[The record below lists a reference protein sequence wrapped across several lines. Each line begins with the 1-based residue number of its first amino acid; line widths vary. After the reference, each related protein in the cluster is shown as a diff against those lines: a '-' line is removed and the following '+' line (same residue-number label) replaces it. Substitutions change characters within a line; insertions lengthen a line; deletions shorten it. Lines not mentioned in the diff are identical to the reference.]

1 MSSSRVGLQKSWR
14 KIDMPGQ
21 GRQGRSDAFQRKAR
35 REGYRARSTYKLKDI
50 QKRSKIF
57 KTGDKVLDLGAAP
70 GGWSQVALEFI
81 GEEGKLVGVDLQHIL
96 PLKGALFLQGDLREK
111 EIRDKLH
118 ELMPKADVVISD
130 MSPNLS
136 GNYSVDQA
144 RSVELSSLALEIA
157 AERMAS
163 AFVVK
168 VFEGADFQEY
178 RKAVIDEFGSVRT
191 LSPEASRKQSSEVYL
206 IAKRK
211 RR

>member
-1 MSSSRVGLQKSWR
+1 
-14 KIDMPGQ
+14 MPGQ
-21 GRQGRSDAFQRKAR
+21 GRRGRTDAFQRRAR
-35 REGYRARSTYKLKDI
+35 REGYRSRSVYKLMDI

-57 KTGDKVLDLGAAP
+57 RKDDTVLDLGAAP
-70 GGWSQVALEFI
+70 GGWSQIVLEYI
-81 GEEGKLVGVDLQHIL
+81 GEDGKLVGVDLQHIL
-96 PLKGALFLQGDLREK
+96 PLKGAQFLQGDIREPETRK
-111 EIRDKLH
+111 EIEKLV
-118 ELMPKADVVISD
+118 PKADVVLSD

-157 AERMAS
+157 SKRKANS
-163 AFVVK
+163 FVVK
-168 VFEGADFQEY
+168 VFEGSDFQDF

-211 RR
+211 R

>member
-1 MSSSRVGLQKSWR
+1 
-14 KIDMPGQ
+14 MPGQ

-57 KTGDKVLDLGAAP
+57 KNGDKVLDLGAAP

-96 PLKGALFLQGDLREK
+96 PLTGAIFIQGDLRES
-111 EIRDKLH
+111 ETREQLQ

-144 RSVELSSLALEIA
+144 RSGELSSLALEIA
-157 AERMAS
+157 SERKAS

>member
-1 MSSSRVGLQKSWR
+1 
-14 KIDMPGQ
+14 MPGQ
-21 GRQGRSDAFQRKAR
+21 GRRGRTDAFQRRAR
-35 REGYRARSTYKLKDI
+35 REGYRARSVYKLMDI

-57 KTGDKVLDLGAAP
+57 RKGDTVLDLGAAP
-70 GGWSQVALEFI
+70 GGWSQIALEYI
-81 GEEGKLVGVDLQHIL
+81 GEDGKLVGVDLQHIL
-96 PLKGALFLQGDLREK
+96 PLKGAQFLQGDIREPETRK
-111 EIRDKLH
+111 ELAKLV
-118 ELMPKADVVISD
+118 PKADVVLSD

-157 AERMAS
+157 SERKAKS
-163 AFVVK
+163 FVVK
-168 VFEGADFQEY
+168 VFEGSDFQDF

-211 RR
+211 R

>member
-1 MSSSRVGLQKSWR
+1 
-14 KIDMPGQ
+14 MPGQ

-35 REGYRARSTYKLKDI
+35 REGYRARSADKLMGI

-57 KTGDKVLDLGAAP
+57 KDGSIDLDVGGAP
-70 GGWSQVALEFI
+70 GGWAQVALGYI
-81 GEEGKLVGVDLQHIL
+81 GGERKLGGVCLQHIL
-96 PLKGALFLQGDLREK
+96 PLNGAQFIQGDLREK
-111 EIRDKLH
+111 EIRE
-118 ELMPKADVVISD
+118 ELERLAPKADAVISD

-144 RSVELSSLALEIA
+144 RSVELSSLALDIA
-157 AERMAS
+157 AERIAKF
-163 AFVVK
+163 FVCK
-168 VFEGADFQEY
+168 VFEGSDFQEF
-178 RKAVIDEFGSVRT
+178 RKSVIDEFGSVRT

>member
-1 MSSSRVGLQKSWR
+1 
-14 KIDMPGQ
+14 MPGQ

-35 REGYRARSTYKLKDI
+35 REGYRARSAYKLMDI
-50 QKRSKIF
+50 QKKSKIF
-57 KTGDKVLDLGAAP
+57 KEGATILDLGAAP
-70 GGWSQVALEFI
+70 GGWSQVAIEYI
-81 GEEGKLVGVDLQHIL
+81 GEEGKLIGVDLQHIL
-96 PLKGALFLQGDLREK
+96 PLKGAQFIQGDLRES
-111 EIRDKLH
+111 EIRE
-118 ELMPKADVVISD
+118 ELEALAPKADAVISD

-157 AERMAS
+157 AERKAKF
-163 AFVVK
+163 FVCK
-168 VFEGADFQEY
+168 VFEGSDFQEF

-211 RR
+211 YR

>member
-1 MSSSRVGLQKSWR
+1 
-14 KIDMPGQ
+14 MPGQ
-21 GRQGRSDAFQRKAR
+21 GRRGRTDAFQRRAR
-35 REGYRARSTYKLKDI
+35 REGYRSRSVYKLMDI

-57 KTGDKVLDLGAAP
+57 RKDDTVLDLGAAP
-70 GGWSQVALEFI
+70 GGWSQIALEYI
-81 GEEGKLVGVDLQHIL
+81 GEDGKLIGVDLQHIL
-96 PLKGALFLQGDLREK
+96 PLKGAQFLQGDIREPETRK
-111 EIRDKLH
+111 ELEKLV
-118 ELMPKADVVISD
+118 PKADVVLSD

-157 AERMAS
+157 SERKAKS
-163 AFVVK
+163 FVVK
-168 VFEGADFQEY
+168 VFEGSDFQDF

-211 RR
+211 R

>member
-1 MSSSRVGLQKSWR
+1 MRAGGAATMSKRWYNEHRRDPWR
-14 KIDMPGQ
+14 
-21 GRQGRSDAFQRKAR
+21 RKAKSS
-35 REGYRARSTYKLKDI
+35 GYRSRSAYKLI
-50 QKRSKIF
+50 QCQEKFNLIRK
-57 KTGDKVLDLGAAP
+57 GDTILDVGCHP
-70 GGWSQVALEFI
+70 GGWSQVAIEFI

-96 PLKGALFLQGDLREK
+96 PLKGATFIQGDLRES
-111 EIRDKLH
+111 EIRDELQQ
-118 ELMPKADVVISD
+118 LMPKADVVISD

-144 RSVELSSLALEIA
+144 RSVELSTLALEIA
-157 AERMAS
+157 AERKAS

>member
-1 MSSSRVGLQKSWR
+1 
-14 KIDMPGQ
+14 MPGQ

-57 KTGDKVLDLGAAP
+57 KNGDKVLDLGAAP

-96 PLKGALFLQGDLREK
+96 PLTGAIFIQGDLRES
-111 EIRDKLH
+111 ETREKLQ

-157 AERMAS
+157 AERKAS

-168 VFEGADFQEY
+168 VFEGSDFQEY

>member
-1 MSSSRVGLQKSWR
+1 
-14 KIDMPGQ
+14 MPGQ

-57 KTGDKVLDLGAAP
+57 KTGDTVLDLGAAP

>member
-1 MSSSRVGLQKSWR
+1 
-14 KIDMPGQ
+14 MPGQ

-35 REGYRARSTYKLKDI
+35 REGYRARSAYKLMDI
-50 QKRSKIF
+50 QKKSNIF
-57 KTGDKVLDLGAAP
+57 KEGSTVLDLGAAP

-81 GEEGKLVGVDLQHIL
+81 GDEGKLVGVDLQHIL
-96 PLKGALFLQGDLREK
+96 PLKGAQFIQGDLREA
-111 EIRDKLH
+111 EIRRQL
-118 ELMPKADVVISD
+118 EEFAPKADAVISD

-157 AERMAS
+157 TERKAKF
-163 AFVVK
+163 FVCK
-168 VFEGADFQEY
+168 VFEGSDFQEF
-178 RKAVIDEFGSVRT
+178 RKEVIDEFGSVRT

-211 RR
+211 YR

>member
-1 MSSSRVGLQKSWR
+1 
-14 KIDMPGQ
+14 MPGQ

-35 REGYRARSTYKLKDI
+35 REGYRARSAYKLMDI

-57 KTGDKVLDLGAAP
+57 KEGSIVLDLGAAP
-70 GGWSQVALEFI
+70 GGWSQVALEYV
-81 GEEGKLVGVDLQHIL
+81 GEDGKIIGVDLQHIL
-96 PLKGALFLQGDLREK
+96 PLKGAQFIQGDLRET
-111 EIRDKLH
+111 EIREKLE
-118 ELMPKADVVISD
+118 ELAPKADTVISD

-157 AERMAS
+157 SERKAKF
-163 AFVVK
+163 FVCK
-168 VFEGADFQEY
+168 VFEGSDFQEF
-178 RKAVIDEFGSVRT
+178 RKSVIDEFGSVRT

>member
-1 MSSSRVGLQKSWR
+1 
-14 KIDMPGQ
+14 MPGQ
-21 GRQGRSDAFQRKAR
+21 GRRRTDAFQRRAR
-35 REGYRARSTYKLKDI
+35 REGYRARSVYKLMDI

-57 KTGDKVLDLGAAP
+57 RKDDTVLDLGAAP
-70 GGWSQVALEFI
+70 GGWSQIALEYI
-81 GEEGKLVGVDLQHIL
+81 GEDGKLVGVDLQHIL
-96 PLKGALFLQGDLREK
+96 PLKGAQFLQGDIREPETRK
-111 EIRDKLH
+111 ELEKLV
-118 ELMPKADVVISD
+118 PKVDVVLSD

-157 AERMAS
+157 SERKARS
-163 AFVVK
+163 FVVK
-168 VFEGADFQEY
+168 VFEGSDFQDF

-211 RR
+211 R